1 MRSKLRDENE
11 ACYFRK
17 QTKSIKRI
25 WQSPVL
31 KYECTLPKDP
41 WWSIKKERDNIPR

>member
-1 MRSKLRDENE
+1 MLSKLLDENE

-25 WQSPVL
+25 WQSQVL
-31 KYECTLPKDP
+31 KYTLQKDP
-41 WWSIKKERDNIPR
+41 WWSIKKERDDIPR